1 MPFSRTVVYRAG
13 LSAAS
18 GLVLS
23 LCFPNAEI
31 SFLVWVGIGPLLIV
45 VLKEPRLPRAFLWG
59 YLAGVVFFL
68 SSCYWIAG
76 VVHRYGSLPRPWAVG
91 VLLLFAL
98 VLAGF
103 YGAFG
108 LAVGWVARRSRVL
121 ALASA
126 PALWVALELART
138 YLITGFPWNLVGYA
152 VAPLGLRQLAALT
165 GVYGL
170 SFLVLATNVWIA
182 AVVLLP
188 FRKVKWMAM
197 AWLCMLAVA
206 DRGFMPPPQD
216 NSGGTART
224 YLVQP
229 NIPLPGDDP
238 KEQGQTPE
246 YKDWRQMFR
255 MTFQRVLQD
264 SHREA
269 PLVVWPES
277 SAPFY
282 FNRDK
287 EFRRLVTSLAQAANA
302 YLVLGTVNFT
312 DESCPKPRN
321 SAVLISPR
329 GEHRLEYDKIHLV
342 PFGEYVPAWAF
353 PDKIGKI
360 TSEAGNFQP
369 GRNFSVGRTDQGR
382 VGVFI
387 CYEAIFPNLVR
398 QFALKGAEVL
408 INISNDAWFGE
419 SSAPAQ
425 HFAMARL
432 RAIENRRY
440 LLRAGNNGITAVVDP
455 YGRVVKQVPQFRSTL
470 LVGKFDYSGEQSL
483 YTRHGDIFA
492 WFCCLA
498 SLAALMAGF
507 ALPRPFQETYS

>member
-1 MPFSRTVVYRAG
+1 MPFPRTVVYRAG

-18 GLVLS
+18 GAVLS

-31 SFLVWVGIGPLLIV
+31 SFLVWVGIVPLLVV
-45 VLKEPRLPRAFLWG
+45 VLEESRLPRAFLWG

-68 SSCYWIAG
+68 SSCYWITG
-76 VVHRYGSLPRPWAVG
+76 VVHRYGGLPRLWAVG
-91 VLLLFAL
+91 VLLLMAL

-108 LAVGWVARRSRVL
+108 FAVGWVARRSRFL

-126 PALWVALELART
+126 PALWVALEFART
-138 YLITGFPWNLVGYA
+138 YLITGFPWNLAGYA
-152 VAPLGLRQLAALT
+152 VADLGLRQLAAVT

-170 SFLVLATNVWIA
+170 SFLALATNAWIA
-182 AVVLLP
+182 AGVSLP
-188 FRKVKWMAM
+188 FRKVKWMAI
-197 AWLCMLAVA
+197 AWLCVLALA
-206 DRGFMPPPQD
+206 DGVFMPPAQGEPR
-216 NSGGTART
+216 GTARA

-229 NIPLPGDDP
+229 DVPLPGDDP
-238 KEQGQTPE
+238 KQPGKAPE
-246 YKDWRQMFR
+246 YQDWRQIFQ
-255 MTFQRVLQD
+255 MTVQRVRRD

-282 FNRDK
+282 FHRDV
-287 EFRRLVTSLAQAANA
+287 EFRRWVTSWAQDAHA
-302 YLVLGTVNFT
+302 YLLLGTVNFT
-312 DESCPKPRN
+312 DESPPKPRN

-329 GEHRLEYDKIHLV
+329 GELRLEYDKIHLV

-369 GRNFSVGRTDQGR
+369 GRNFPVGRTDQGR
-382 VGVFI
+382 LGVFI
-387 CYEAIFPNLVR
+387 CYEAIFPGLVR
-398 QFALKGAEVL
+398 QFALQGAEVL

-425 HFAMARL
+425 HLAMARL

-440 LLRAGNNGITAVVDP
+440 LLRAANNGITAVVDP
-455 YGRVVKQVPQFRSTL
+455 YGRVVKRAPQFHSTL
-470 LVGKFDYSGEQSL
+470 LVGKFDYNGEQSL

-498 SLAALMAGF
+498 SLAALLAGF
-507 ALPRPFQETYS
+507 AQSRPLQETNS